1 VICDVN
7 AARKAAG
14 KPEIPFSVFV
24 HGTALKMFHNELAG
38 DNPAEFPMRFT
49 PFVRTAVEGGSAL
62 AKATN
67 CFIISEA
74 ERAKLLSVYDGL
86 QTPVV
91 LSPNGVNMNVFRPT
105 GKTREEVLGSLQTF
119 TYEGCGWEATPL
131 PTSGFTKMIVFV
143 GKFADW
149 KRLDCLLMAAAI
161 YEKQMEEAGESVVT
175 ILAGSGPLESQK
187 LYMNMPAKLG
197 LKNTYFVGPKPQPV
211 LADLYSVSD
220 VGVFPSYEEPMGMVF
235 IECMACGT
243 PVVGADSGGPKDFV
257 KEAVGALVPETPGLG
272 QDTERFCK
280 DLAETLVK
288 ALAEDWK
295 AKKGPN
301 GLKLAQDEYSTLSQV
316 KGMIKTWDELKTPP
330 VS

>member
-1 VICDVN
+1 MICDVN

-119 TYEGCGWEATPL
+119 TYEGCGVSAALQHRACITHAPRMRRVCAAPWIEQRAC
-131 PTSGFTKMIVFV
+131 
-143 GKFADW
+143 
-149 KRLDCLLMAAAI
+149 LDRPNPAPHANRAA
-161 YEKQMEEAGESVVT
+161 Q
-175 ILAGSGPLESQK
+175 
-187 LYMNMPAKLG
+187 
-197 LKNTYFVGPKPQPV
+197 
-211 LADLYSVSD
+211 
-220 VGVFPSYEEPMGMVF
+220 SY
-235 IECMACGT
+235 
-243 PVVGADSGGPKDFV
+243 
-257 KEAVGALVPETPGLG
+257 
-272 QDTERFCK
+272 TERARDARRAVYVCEVYGK
-280 DLAETLVK
+280 VHRPIHSARVWS
-288 ALAEDWK
+288 AS
-295 AKKGPN
+295 
-301 GLKLAQDEYSTLSQV
+301 GLRCRAARAPFRPPAHTVGGDTPADEWLHENDRVRGQVCRLEAARLSAD
-316 KGMIKTWDELKTPP
+316 GGGNL
-330 VS
+330 